1 MWWMILEFFIFENAL
16 MNRES
21 RISEAT
27 SKYVVADIILLV
39 FVFDTAFRP
48 YLKKTQSLINLCV
61 LETVIPTVKI
71 RFLHRASR
79 QFVNCKI

>member
-1 MWWMILEFFIFENAL
+1 